1 MIEQIPE
8 SWRHLL
14 TEELQKD
21 YIKKLDLFVENEYA
35 QATCYPPKDKIFR
48 AFELCP
54 PDRVRVV
61 LLGQDPYHEAGQ
73 AVGLCFAV
81 GTGAKMPPSL
91 KNIFK
96 ELETDCHVSLPNDGD
111 LTGWAEQGVLLLN
124 ACLSVREHKAGSHAK
139 HGWEQLT
146 DAVIRAVS
154 AHLDHVCFM
163 LWGNYAISK
172 SGLIDSKKHVVLTSP
187 HPSPLSAWQGFF
199 GRHHFSRCNNYL
211 VKYGM
216 EPIDWGQT
224 QTLRNGM
231 AKPANAHAGSQPGIV
246 QVGNVLLSIDCFQE
260 DFACNLGIC
269 RGACCIAG
277 DAGAPVTLDEVM
289 DIEDILPEIEG
300 DLSPQ
305 AREVIRR
312 QGVAYNDSEGELVTS
327 IVNGKD
333 CVFTCYDEQGLC
345 LCAIERA
352 QREGRTTT
360 PKPISCWLYP
370 LRLRRFAGGMW
381 GVNYHRWNI
390 CRCARREGRQIK
402 LPVYR
407 FLKEPLTKFFGKDW
421 YRQLE
426 ETARLLKSET

>member
-8 SWRHLL
+8 SWRRLL
-14 TEELQKD
+14 SDELEKD
-21 YIKKLDLFVENEYA
+21 YIKNLDHFVENEYA
-35 QATCYPPKDKIFR
+35 EGTCYPPKEQIFR

-54 PDRVRVV
+54 PNRVRVV

-73 AVGLCFAV
+73 AVGLCFSV
-81 GTGAKMPPSL
+81 GKGTKMPPSL

-96 ELETDCHVSLPNDGD
+96 ELETDCQVSLPDSGD

-139 HGWEQLT
+139 HGWERLT

-154 AHLDHVCFM
+154 ARCDHVVFM

-172 SGLIDSKKHVVLTSP
+172 SGLIDSSKHLVLTSP

-199 GRHHFSRCNNYL
+199 GNHHFSQCNSYL

-216 EPIDWGQT
+216 EPIDWVQT
-224 QTLRNGM
+224 QPLNSVTAVSSPQSAESL
-231 AKPANAHAGSQPGIV
+231 PGIV
-246 QVGNVLLSIDCFQE
+246 QVDNVLLSIDCFQE

-289 DIEDILPEIEG
+289 AIEDILPEIEQ

-312 QGVAYNDSEGELVTS
+312 QGVAYNDNEGELVTS
-327 IVNGKD
+327 IVNGRD
-333 CVFTCYDEQGLC
+333 CVFTCYDEHGTC

-352 QREGRTTT
+352 QRDGRTHTA
-360 PKPISCWLYP
+360 KPISCWLYP
-370 LRLRRFAGGMW
+370 FRLRQFANGMW
-381 GVNYHRWNI
+381 GINYHRWNI
-390 CRCARREGRQIK
+390 CRSARREGNRIK

-407 FLKEPLTKFFGKDW
+407 FLKEPLTHFFGKDW
-421 YRQLE
+421 YQKLE
-426 ETARLLKSET
+426 ETAQLLNSGT